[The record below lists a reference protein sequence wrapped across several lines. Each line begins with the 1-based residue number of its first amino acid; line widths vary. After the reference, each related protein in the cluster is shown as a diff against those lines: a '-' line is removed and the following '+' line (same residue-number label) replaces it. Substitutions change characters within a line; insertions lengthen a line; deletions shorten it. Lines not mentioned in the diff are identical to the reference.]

1 MTPVATPN
9 GIPIIKPNPI
19 KKEGAIA
26 MSGLLARE
34 KRTINKSSPKNSRG
48 LIKKLVNSNEAGR
61 TKFPVAGLITMKFI
75 ANNTISVETIEIA
88 NPGRKMARL
97 LPIQI
102 SLGLSGVANR
112 DAMFPSTFSLI
123 MVKLAKA
130 QMKDIRTNNGRKN
143 AMSPIISSSIGLAA
157 SSSNHFCLPK
167 AILTITEAAIVI
179 TANTMTIIKKAAVR
193 RSSLKSL

>member
-1 MTPVATPN
+1 MAPVATPS

-26 MSGLLARE
+26 ISGLLAKE
-34 KRTINKSSPKNSRG
+34 KRTINESIPKNSRG
-48 LIKKLVNSNEAGR
+48 LIKKPVNSNEAGR
-61 TKFPVAGLITMKFI
+61 TKFPTAGLITIKFI
-75 ANNTISVETIEIA
+75 ASNTISVETIEMA
-88 NPGRKMARL
+88 SPGRKIARL

-123 MVKLAKA
+123 IVKLEKA
-130 QMKDIRTNNGRKN
+130 HMKVIRIENGRKN
-143 AMSPIISSSIGLAA
+143 AMSPIISSSMGLAA
-157 SSSNHFCLPK
+157 SCPNHLCLPR
-167 AILTITEAAIVI
+167 AILTITARAIVI
-179 TANTMTIIKKAAVR
+179 TVNIITVIKKAVDR

>member
-1 MTPVATPN
+1 MVPVATPN

-34 KRTINKSSPKNSRG
+34 KRTINKSSPKNSMG

-61 TKFPVAGLITMKFI
+61 IKFPIAGLITIKFT
-75 ANNTISVETIEIA
+75 ANSTISVETIEIA

-112 DAMFPSTFSLI
+112 DAMFPSIFSLI
-123 MVKLAKA
+123 MVKLEKVH
-130 QMKDIRTNNGRKN
+130 MKDIRTDNGRKN
-143 AMSPIISSSIGLAA
+143 AMSPIISSSIGRAA

-167 AILTITEAAIVI
+167 AILTITAAAIVI
-179 TANTMTIIKKAAVR
+179 TANMIT
-193 RSSLKSL
+193 LKSL